1 MWLLNFF
8 PSLLI
13 HLILATGIIVFL
25 VATFFT
31 AIPFIG
37 KHSTA
42 AQVVGA
48 CILGIGLYLEG
59 GLSYKE
65 KVEKDVLELQV
76 KFNKA
81 EAESERLN
89 GELQSKLNSGTT
101 IIKERGQTII
111 KYLESDAGRQYDS
124 KCVIPDDIIDAH
136 NQAATLESTRSS
148 EPRLPAR
155 QTP

>member
-1 MWLLNFF
+1 M
-8 PSLLI
+8 
-13 HLILATGIIVFL
+13 
-25 VATFFT
+25 
-31 AIPFIG
+31 
-37 KHSTA
+37 
-42 AQVVGA
+42 
-48 CILGIGLYLEG
+48 
-59 GLSYKE
+59 SYKE

-76 KFNKA
+76 KLNKA

-111 KYLESDAGRQYDS
+111 KYLQSDAARQYDN

-136 NQAATLESTRSS
+136 NQAATLESSGSS